1 MRWSKI
7 SALAVVGLG
16 LVIGESASAGTLN
29 AGTVISGVVLEYD
42 FNNAPFNNGLEMK
55 ANIYAN
61 AGSPDAELVG
71 SVRPSITSTYN
82 ASTGLTGPYF
92 DSRLQTGYISLT
104 PQGTNPAQAV
114 NVENTTGNTDHYLG
128 RFLSPSQTPTPT
140 LDKGSIVM
148 FFRPHVSGV
157 TSARQTFFWS
167 GPNNSSASLIWLM
180 NDKTGALQLR
190 TGSTGVAPA
199 NNGILAQIA
208 NVDYDSNTWYMLG
221 ASWEANDTGGAQNV
235 LFLRAVSNGPAEL
248 TATSSVNLVD
258 TNGQTIGAGEEMY
271 IGRRGDTG
279 FLDGLNAD
287 VSGFVLLNDS
297 TTVGGFE
304 QIYASVAPEPTSL
317 GLLIF
322 AGGFLMRRPRRA

>member
-16 LVIGESASAGTLN
+16 LAIGKSASAGTLN

-42 FNNAPFNNGLEMK
+42 FNNAPFNSGLEMK

-71 SVRPSITSTYN
+71 FVRPSITSTYN

-92 DSRLQTGYISLT
+92 DPRLQTGYISLT
-104 PQGTNPAQAV
+104 PQGSHAAQAV
-114 NVENTTGNTDHYLG
+114 NVENTAGHTDHYLG

-148 FFRPHVSGV
+148 FFRPHASGV
-157 TSARQTFFWS
+157 PNSRETFFWS
-167 GPNNSSASLIWLM
+167 GPNNTSSSLIWLM
-180 NDKTGALQLR
+180 NDDDTHGLMLR
-190 TGSTGVAPA
+190 TGSTGVTPTT
-199 NNGILAQIA
+199 NGVLAQID
-208 NVDYDSNTWYMLG
+208 NVNYDSNTWYMVG
-221 ASWEANDTGGAQNV
+221 ASWEANDTVGAKNV

-248 TATSSVNLVD
+248 TATSSVNLAD
-258 TNGQTIGAGEEMY
+258 TNGQTIGSGEEMY
-271 IGRRGDTG
+271 IGRRGDSG
-279 FLDGLNAD
+279 LDGLNAD

-297 TTVGGFE
+297 TTVAGFE